1 MFGARETMRRGVSPG
16 VKTVPAS
23 SRTTR
28 SWPSAMDDPVVTND
42 SVVVDNLVDSVA
54 KGSLVV
60 ADDPVGAADSVVK
73 DNLVVADRAAA
84 TASARAIKGRM
95 RVSSTPI
102 I

>member
-54 KGSLVV
+54 KGSLLV
-60 ADDPVGAADSVVK
+60 ADDPVGAA
-73 DNLVVADRAAA
+73 RAAA